1 MTLEGI
7 EKLRIPEGTESGEIF
22 KLNNK
27 GMPRLNSRGYGDMYV
42 EVHVKTPKKLGRRT
56 RKIIEELERELKND
70 KRKY

>member
-1 MTLEGI
+1 
-7 EKLRIPEGTESGEIF
+7 
-22 KLNNK
+22 
-27 GMPRLNSRGYGDMYV
+27 MYV